1 MMSKMLPRG
10 HYETGKDLDDVSPIS
25 FNVCQFCM
33 LTEVPQSG
41 EGIKR
46 RAYAMLLNFGAA

>member
-10 HYETGKDLDDVSPIS
+10 HYETGKDLDDVRPIS

-33 LTEVPQSG
+33 LTEVPKSG